1 MYKAIVFVRTSTD
14 RQEMDSQQRETI
26 NFAKRDGY
34 SDDEIKVIGTNGA
47 SAIKLDKAYMKDIQ
61 EIYDTCNEYPIEV
74 IYGYDIDRLGRN
86 ELVLVT
92 LKQFCIDNKINLKIY
107 VSNLSLLNEDKT
119 VNDGINFMFS
129 FLAAQAASEM
139 RTKKARF
146 ERARKRNYETGK
158 YMGGY
163 IPYGY
168 CVNENGYFEI
178 KEGEGEMV
186 KLIYQLFNT
195 GEFSS
200 NSLAKEL
207 NERGYVNG
215 IGNLFNAQYIRLILK
230 SELYT
235 GEYKDEKG
243 RIIKFPPLV
252 SLEEQQKAKSILLKN
267 NKTQNK
273 AQKHYFFANKLIV
286 CPVCGHHYQR
296 KSGVYTCAGLQL
308 SRREGQAHIA
318 NCDNNLTIAVNC
330 MDGIL
335 WDITKKELIKDI
347 ESNNKEKERE
357 AKEKIKVVNQK
368 IKTLSAKLQKYAS
381 KIEEIILK
389 SDALMLS
396 ETLIAKR
403 VAVVQEQQKEDEKT
417 MVLLQEEKARYEA
430 VIEKRDNLKAYINY
444 QTITDVELKGDEK
457 VISNFVHQYVHKV
470 SFEKTEYNGSSKFLL
485 INIEMK
491 NGVKYKVWFNG
502 RQKKGARAFI
512 WCSDDET
519 EGEYTFA
526 NIERDG
532 EKVTSKSIENLKQLN
547 TYCLAYLSNH
557 SFSELWDVLLDPDN
571 EINKLFN
578 SCEEYSHQQ
587 VVHMINQ
594 LAIKRD

>member
-26 NFAKRDGY
+26 NFAKKDGY
-34 SDDEIKVIGTNGA
+34 SNDEIKVIGTNGA
-47 SAIKLDKAYMKDIQ
+47 SAIKLDKLYLNDIQ
-61 EIYDTCNEYPIEV
+61 EIYDTCKEYPIEA

-119 VNDGINFMFS
+119 ANDGINIMFS
-129 FLAAQAASEM
+129 VLAAQAASEM

-168 CVNENGYFEI
+168 CVNENGYYEI
-178 KEGEGEMV
+178 KEEEGEMV

-207 NERGYVNG
+207 NERGYLNG
-215 IGNLFNAQYIRLILK
+215 VGNLFNAQYIRLILK

-235 GEYKDEKG
+235 GEYTDEKG

-252 SLEEQQKAKSILLKN
+252 SVEEQNKAKSILLKN
-267 NKTQNK
+267 NTTQNK
-273 AQKHYFFANKLIV
+273 AQTHYFFGNKLIV
-286 CPVCGHHYQR
+286 CPVCGHHYLR

-318 NCDNNLTIAVNC
+318 DCDYNLTIAVNC

-357 AKEKIKVVNQK
+357 AREKIKVVNQK
-368 IKTLSAKLQKYAS
+368 IKTLSTKLQKYAD

-396 ETLIAKR
+396 EALIAKR

-417 MVLLQEEKARYEA
+417 MVSLQEEKARYES

-444 QTITDVELKGDEK
+444 QTITDIELKGDEK
-457 VISNFVHQYVHKV
+457 VISDFVHQYVHQV
-470 SFEKTEYNGSSKFLL
+470 SIEKTEYNGSSKFLL
-485 INIEMK
+485 IYIEMK

-512 WCSDDET
+512 WCSEDNT

-526 NIERDG
+526 NIEREDD
-532 EKVTSKSIENLKQLN
+532 KVTSKSIELLKQLN
-547 TYCLAYLSNH
+547 FYCITYLSNH
-557 SFSELWDVLLDPDN
+557 SFSELWEVLTDSNN

-578 SCEEYSHQQ
+578 QCQEYNHQQ
-587 VVHMINQ
+587 VVQMINQ
-594 LAIKRD
+594 LSIKKD